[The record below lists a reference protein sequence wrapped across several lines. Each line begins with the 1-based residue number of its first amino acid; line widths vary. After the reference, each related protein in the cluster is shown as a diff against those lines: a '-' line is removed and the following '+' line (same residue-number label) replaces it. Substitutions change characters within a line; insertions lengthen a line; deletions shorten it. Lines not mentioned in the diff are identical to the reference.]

1 MRMRRGFRRFL
12 ACLLIVTMTATC
24 PIQALASAP
33 WGNENQSMVVKG
45 AKEEAEKQRREASP
59 LYARL
64 VQSNGGS
71 KEPWNRVTDEGDDWA
86 EEYKMKV
93 EKEGL
98 MSALDA
104 VKDAAENKIK
114 HLWRGT
120 SKYQGTKAGLQN
132 VATAIDSFG
141 SALGVVD
148 ALTQIKQVLELQ
160 GVTVEE
166 QLMELTILT
175 AEFGIAAF
183 SVIGMSI
190 GFPYG
195 MILSLV
201 LDLLLDMIRRGFF
214 DDLLLSNHLL
224 DQDAFDRQRYK
235 LPDGTNVYKPNIYI
249 YSQEEREVA
258 VTFEEPRLL
267 TATIPE
273 YGDGWKVTVHEDGR
287 LTDDSG
293 LTYDYLFY
301 ESITEPSIFQTQAGW
316 RISAD
321 TRKAQFEEILYDLGF
336 SHQECADLTE
346 FWTEKLE
353 QDVDYI
359 MYPQETRLVDLAMPM
374 AIEEAPKSTER
385 IWFVFVE
392 DDGRQAEVPEG
403 YELSRG
409 GQDCPYYV
417 IEWGGLI
424 KN

>member
-12 ACLLIVTMTATC
+12 ACLLIVTMTVTC

-33 WGNENQSMVVKG
+33 GGNENQSMVVKG

-64 VQSNGGS
+64 VLPNGGA
-71 KEPWNRVTDEGDDWA
+71 KEPGDRVTDEGDDWA
-86 EEYKMKV
+86 ESYKAKV
-93 EKEGL
+93 AKEGL
-98 MSALDA
+98 TSTLDA
-104 VKDAAENKIK
+104 IKEAAENKSK
-114 HLWRGT
+114 HLGNAPSRQVAKTGF
-120 SKYQGTKAGLQN
+120 QN
-132 VATAIDSFG
+132 VAMAIDSFG

-148 ALTQIKQVLELQ
+148 AVTKFKDVLELQ
-160 GVTVEE
+160 GDTVAE

-175 AEFGIAAF
+175 AEFGLAAF

-201 LDLLLDMIRRGFF
+201 LDLLLDLIRKGVL

-249 YSQEEREVA
+249 YSQEEREVS

-267 TATIPE
+267 TVTIPE
-273 YGDGWKVTVHEDGR
+273 YQDGWKVTVHEDGR

-321 TRKAQFEEILYDLGF
+321 TRKAHVEEILYDLGF
-336 SHQECADLTE
+336 SQQECADFTE

-392 DDGRQAEVPEG
+392 DDGRHAEVPEG